1 MFKTLV
7 SHGWPEWLSLTH
19 TTLQPIVP
27 TPSHWDTI
35 IPIYCTLFYL
45 IPRFQRFASNPEN
58 IKPNEPW
65 IFISLSFSLHLS
77 KKWKQDFK
85 IHEICFARFYADIT
99 SNFLLLI
106 RNLQYPIIQHKYF
119 SLVYQLWI
127 VTTFSHGHILYHT
140 ICCSLYLLN
149 HVSFSKCF
157 LCHFQFM
164 QSNGPELVIESAKV
178 EDTGKYVCMVGNYI
192 GIKSVDVWVMVKQAT
207 TSTTTTTTTEPPTT
221 TTTSTTT
228 TTPAPTTTTTST
240 VASTSTPQPTT
251 TTSTELTYVGPLIID
266 TTDDEDVYEG
276 NVLFTTIR
284 LFISLLISY
293 IEEFN
298 MLLMSVSWW
307 GSIEILRYV
316 LILKTMNMSKWL
328 VSPNHKFFKYFTLEY
343 SDISWSI

>member
-1 MFKTLV
+1 
-7 SHGWPEWLSLTH
+7 
-19 TTLQPIVP
+19 
-27 TPSHWDTI
+27 
-35 IPIYCTLFYL
+35 
-45 IPRFQRFASNPEN
+45 
-58 IKPNEPW
+58 
-65 IFISLSFSLHLS
+65 
-77 KKWKQDFK
+77 
-85 IHEICFARFYADIT
+85 
-99 SNFLLLI
+99 
-106 RNLQYPIIQHKYF
+106 
-119 SLVYQLWI
+119 
-127 VTTFSHGHILYHT
+127 
-140 ICCSLYLLN
+140 
-149 HVSFSKCF
+149 
-157 LCHFQFM
+157 M

-251 TTSTELTYVGPLIID
+251 TTSVELTYVGPLIID

-316 LILKTMNMSKWL
+316 LISKTMNMSKWL